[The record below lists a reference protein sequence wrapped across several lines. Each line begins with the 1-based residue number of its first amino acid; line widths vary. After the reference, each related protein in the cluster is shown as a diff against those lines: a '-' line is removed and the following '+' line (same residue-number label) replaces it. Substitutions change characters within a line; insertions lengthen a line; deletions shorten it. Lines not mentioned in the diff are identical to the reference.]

1 MKGTKREDD
10 KAGSLSVHSTPGG
23 ISGTLS
29 GKGTSTMVALVPESE
44 STMKGR
50 FKGVV
55 KTVTEMS
62 PAKEWDKRRRA
73 NWSIGIMCPLDKY
86 GNKTT

>member
-1 MKGTKREDD
+1 MD
-10 KAGSLSVHSTPGG
+10 GSLSVHSTPGG
-23 ISGTLS
+23 ISGTFL
-29 GKGTSTMVALVPESE
+29 GKGRVMMVALVPESE
-44 STMKGR
+44 SATKGR

-62 PAKEWDKRRRA
+62 LLKEWERRRRA
-73 NWSIGIMCPLDKY
+73 SWSIGIMCPLDMY

>member
-1 MKGTKREDD
+1 M
-10 KAGSLSVHSTPGG
+10 HSTPGG
-23 ISGTLS
+23 ISGTFL
-29 GKGTSTMVALVPESE
+29 GKGMEMIVALVPERE
-44 STMKGR
+44 SATKGR

-62 PAKEWDKRRRA
+62 PPKEWERRRRA
-73 NWSIGIMCPLDKY
+73 SWSIGIMCPFDMY